1 LTFHILIFCLGLV
14 ILSGGAELLVRGSAR
29 MAESLGISPF
39 IVGATV
45 VAYGTSA
52 PEFMVSVVASFKGAP
67 DIALGNVVGSNLFNT
82 GLILGIVALISP
94 VLFDQKQ
101 VRLELLFNI
110 GLTVTV
116 ALMALYDIIDT
127 WMGLLLLCVFGI
139 YIYLTLKK
147 EISERGHRIE
157 DNGAPPEGMT
167 ARSFT
172 FISIIVLLG
181 IAGLFCGAKL
191 MVDEAVIIARLM
203 GISERIIGLTLVA
216 MGTSLPEMAAAFA
229 AALKKHSELVLGNL
243 LGSNIFNLGLIL
255 GAAAAI
261 APLRLQPDR
270 SMIDFGFL
278 LFNALIITI
287 FLRTGDRLLRIE
299 GAVLCAM
306 YGLFAACL
314 VAF

>member
-1 LTFHILIFCLGLV
+1 LTLHILLFCLGLV

-29 MAESLGISPF
+29 LAESLGISPF

-94 VLFDQKQ
+94 VLFDKKQ
-101 VRLELLFNI
+101 VRLELLLNI
-110 GLTVTV
+110 GLTVAV
-116 ALMALYDIIDT
+116 ALMALYDIIET

-157 DNGAPPEGMT
+157 HNDAPPEGMT

-181 IAGLFCGAKL
+181 ISGLFYGAKL
-191 MVDEAVIIARLM
+191 MVDEAVIMARLI

-229 AALKKHSELVLGNL
+229 ASLKKHSELVLGNL

-261 APLRLQPDR
+261 APLRLQPNR
-270 SMIDFGFL
+270 NMIDFGFL
-278 LFNALIITI
+278 LFNALIITV
-287 FLRTGDRLLRIE
+287 FLRTGNRLQRIE

-306 YGLFAACL
+306 YGLFGASL
-314 VAF
+314 VVF

>member
-1 LTFHILIFCLGLV
+1 
-14 ILSGGAELLVRGSAR
+14 LVRGSAR